1 MAAIDG
7 SLDGWAYFDFAAT
20 MPVTEAALAVFV
32 ETLSRFPA
40 NTGAT
45 YAPGLAARQALE
57 DARAQFAAVIHADPR
72 EIVFTSG
79 ATEADNLALKGALW
93 YHGVK
98 QPHLLTVQTEHKA
111 VLDTAAALA
120 KTAKVTVL
128 PVQRDGLLD
137 MDALD
142 AALQTAPTLVSVMAV
157 NNETGVVQPLAA
169 IAARVHAAGA
179 KFHVDAAQALGKL
192 PVDVRAWDADL
203 VSFSGHKCGAPQ
215 GIGALFVRRLPKMRL
230 QALAHGGGQERSR
243 RSGTSPLALI
253 RAFAVAA
260 AQAEAG
266 REANGATV
274 AARRAQLLAALPAS
288 MHVNVPPQTPQVPH
302 IVNLFTGVP
311 SGEALRQADAAR
323 IALAAGSACTSAAEG
338 SHVLQAMGLHDAAA
352 HSLRIS
358 LSHTTASGEISRL
371 AAYLE
376 ELGHDRS

>member
-1 MAAIDG
+1 M
-7 SLDGWAYFDFAAT
+7 
-20 MPVTEAALAVFV
+20 
-32 ETLSRFPA
+32 
-40 NTGAT
+40 
-45 YAPGLAARQALE
+45 
-57 DARAQFAAVIHADPR
+57 RAQRKQLSHDAVMAAVIGADAR

-79 ATEADNLALKGALW
+79 ATEADNLALKGALG

-98 QPHLLTVQTEHKA
+98 QPHLITVQTEHKA
-111 VLDTAAALA
+111 VLDPAAILA
-120 KTAKVTVL
+120 KAGAKVTVL
-128 PVQRDGLLD
+128 PVGRDGLLD
-137 MDALD
+137 LAALD
-142 AALQTAPTLVSVMAV
+142 EALASAPTLVSVMAV

-253 RAFAVAA
+253 RAFATAA

-311 SGEALRQADAAR
+311 SGEALRQADAAQ

-376 ELGHDRS
+376 KLGHDRS

>member
-20 MPVTEAALAVFV
+20 MPVTGAALAVFV

-57 DARAQFAAVIHADPR
+57 AARAQFAAVIHADPR
-72 EIVFTSG
+72 EVVFTSG

-93 YHGVK
+93 YHGIK

-137 MDALD
+137 MDVLD
-142 AALQTAPTLVSVMAV
+142 IALQTAPTLVSVMAV

-169 IAARVHAAGA
+169 IAARVHAVGA

-230 QALAHGGGQERSR
+230 QALTHGGGQERSR

-253 RAFAVAA
+253 CAFAAAA

-311 SGEALRQADAAR
+311 SGEALRQADAAQ

-376 ELGHDRS
+376 KLGHDRS

>member
-57 DARAQFAAVIHADPR
+57 AARAQFAAVMHADPR
-72 EIVFTSG
+72 EVVFTSG

-98 QPHLLTVQTEHKA
+98 QPHL
-111 VLDTAAALA
+111 LA

-253 RAFAVAA
+253 RAFAAAA

-352 HSLRIS
+352 RSLRIS

-376 ELGHDRS
+376 KLGHDRS

>member
-57 DARAQFAAVIHADPR
+57 AARAQFAAVIHADPR
-72 EIVFTSG
+72 EVVFTSG

-128 PVQRDGLLD
+128 PVQRDGLLE
-137 MDALD
+137 MDDLD

-192 PVDVRAWDADL
+192 SVDVRAWDADL

-253 RAFAVAA
+253 RAFATAA

-274 AARRAQLLAALPAS
+274 AARRAQLLTALPAS

-311 SGEALRQADAAR
+311 SGEALRQADAVQ
-323 IALAAGSACTSAAEG
+323 IALAAGSACTSATEG
-338 SHVLQAMGLHDAAA
+338 SHVLQAMGLHDAAT

-358 LSHTTASGEISRL
+358 LSHTTASEDLSRL

-376 ELGHDRS
+376 KLGHDRS

>member
-1 MAAIDG
+1 MASVDG

-20 MPVTEAALAVFV
+20 VPVDAAVLAVFV
-32 ETLSRFPA
+32 ETLSRLPA

-72 EIVFTSG
+72 EVVFTSG

-128 PVQRDGLLD
+128 PVRREGLLD

-142 AALQTAPTLVSVMAV
+142 AALQAAPTLVSVMAV

-192 PVDVRAWDADL
+192 PVDVHAWDADL

-230 QALAHGGGQERSR
+230 QALAHGGGQERGR
-243 RSGTSPLALI
+243 RSGTSPLALV
-253 RAFAVAA
+253 RAFATAA
-260 AQAEAG
+260 GRAAAG

-274 AARRAQLLAALPAS
+274 TALRAQLLAALPAT
-288 MHVNVPPQTPQVPH
+288 MHVNVPPHAPQVPH
-302 IVNLFTGVP
+302 IVNIFTGVP
-311 SGEALRQADAAR
+311 SGEALRQADTAQ

-338 SHVLQAMGLHDAAA
+338 SHVLQAMGLHEAAA
-352 HSLRIS
+352 RSLRIS
-358 LSHTTASGEISRL
+358 LSHTTSSEDLSRL
-371 AAYLE
+371 MTFLK
-376 ELGHDRS
+376 ELPHECP